1 MSHTV
6 LELDLNALSHNYDYL
21 RSKLEPDVKMLGVVK
36 AYAYGSASVAVAK
49 KLEEKGKIEKA
60 NKRYEKALEYLIKS
74 NEKEPNQADTL
85 NYLGFALR
93 KLGNFEEAE
102 KYYLLG
108 LNIKPDHQGINE
120 YLGELYIITDRM
132 DLAKE
137 RLEVLKNCNCE
148 EYDELKELID
158 KN

>member
-1 MSHTV
+1 MASSKNKLTEEQ
-6 LELDLNALSHNYDYL
+6 LRESIIANLLGRIFNKRTKRALDLLSKESPALS
-21 RSKLEPDVKMLGVVK
+21 
-36 AYAYGSASVAVAK
+36 
-49 KLEEKGKIEKA
+49 KA

-108 LNIKPDHQGINE
+108 LNI
-120 YLGELYIITDRM
+120 ITNRM
-132 DLAKE
+132 NLAKE

-148 EYDELKELID
+148 EYDELKELIE